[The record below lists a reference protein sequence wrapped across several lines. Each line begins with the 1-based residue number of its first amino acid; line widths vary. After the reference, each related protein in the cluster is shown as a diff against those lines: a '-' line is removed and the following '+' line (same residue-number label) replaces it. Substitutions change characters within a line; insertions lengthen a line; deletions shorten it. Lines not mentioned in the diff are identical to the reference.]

1 MPHQLFL
8 SHDARDRKK
17 AQAVG
22 QAIQRLT
29 LGQITV
35 WHSSDDTPDG
45 GLRPGQVWLDEI
57 RNRIAASR
65 AVVVLLTPRS
75 LTKPWL
81 LFEAGFGAAQ
91 QNCAV
96 IPICIGID
104 SAADVPF
111 PLAMY
116 QAFQL
121 ADYASLKRFVEKLLA
136 MHEIPFE
143 EVMARPVL
151 QEAVA
156 ALTQPDDELPQDQKL
171 PREVSLTEAM
181 DNLREYFDRRFA
193 QLLSAT
199 SDSTAPSAIPSR
211 YNVVIDLNLRSETP
225 QLQHVEIGADTSVQ
239 DVLDSIYFMLN
250 GEVDARTYLEQ
261 WVLRDLTTNEHLVV
275 REIQY
280 RIPAISVFRLGSKW
294 AVIKLPRPYTP
305 SDRLSRFPA
314 RPR

>member
-171 PREVSLTEAM
+171 PRDVSLTEAM

-305 SDRLSRFPA
+305 SDRLSQFPA